1 MEKLTFWDAG
11 GMFETIGSMDEIRG
25 MMDPETA
32 YRLLFGCCY
41 DCKAHWELHT
51 TIEKMM
57 DEKTHSINCS
67 PLEAAMRIDAAE
79 KDLPIPEDIFCFLE
93 KAYLDGVEQI
103 KDDRCMFLLGRLY
116 SQERYGHIDY
126 QKAATW
132 FAAAA
137 EAGDGRAEQALGK
150 LYLLGLGVPQDYPR
164 AFQYLTKWALIDDY
178 NAEALY
184 LLGEMFRQGLY
195 VEKDLVQ
202 AYELHQKSWEA
213 EDACDCIAGVGALL
227 RLADYKVDHIG
238 EKQSCRHALVYYQ
251 RAESECYDYLLSHPQ
266 EAALCLE
273 RARSGQV
280 KARKKLKKFF
290 SKP

>member
-1 MEKLTFWDAG
+1 MEKLAFWDAG
-11 GMFETIGSMDEIRG
+11 GRFETVGSMDEIQG
-25 MMDPETA
+25 MMDNTDA
-32 YRLLFGCCY
+32 YRVLWGCIY
-41 DCKAHWELHT
+41 DPRSYQELGE
-51 TIEKMM
+51 TIGKML

-126 QKAATW
+126 QKAAKW
-132 FAAAA
+132 FAAGA

-164 AFQYLTKWALIDDY
+164 AYQYLTKWALINEDH
-178 NAEALY
+178 AEALY

-202 AYELHQKSWEA
+202 AYELYQKSWEA
-213 EDACDCIAGVGALL
+213 EDACDCIAGVKALL

-238 EKQSCRHALVYYQ
+238 EKQSCHHALVCYQ